1 MATSRKQTT
10 INVDEDVGKRGLL
23 YTAGGNVS

>member
-10 INVDEDVGKRGLL
+10 INVDEDAGKRGLL